1 MIRGRRRPRGM
12 GGEEDSLGLRVTWK
26 TDRLDVHPTPI
37 ARPNHRTTGSSAPSP
52 SRPSHL
58 PGDGGGLSIWEGPFL
73 GFGRV
78 GQEVP
83 VEDVRRRRSRGGED
97 LPEKLRVGAQGQRPP
112 VWFPRIR
119 DAARRGGPGIMTM
132 PALVAGPRFGN
143 RNRLLGTCVNTASVA
158 SPGLLHPR
166 CVAKSLICL
175 KQTTTSCALR
185 GAQDPSAMLG
195 PDTHT
200 GS

>member
-119 DAARRGGPGIMTM
+119 DTAGRGGSRDHDAVCPRSRPPCLGAEIASKTLSDHVRSIAQTYQACNAGNIRFTIRTAD
-132 PALVAGPRFGN
+132 PAF
-143 RNRLLGTCVNTASVA
+143 
-158 SPGLLHPR
+158 
-166 CVAKSLICL
+166 
-175 KQTTTSCALR
+175 LR
-185 GAQDPSAMLG
+185 SRDLPSRRHADDDAGAQRG
-195 PDTHT
+195 
-200 GS
+200 